1 MADSQNRKVI
11 STPLSADNVEKLK
24 TLSQQ
29 KGVPRARVIDE
40 AVDELYQKMEANPQ
54 PRHKGVTLC
63 LANNKGG
70 IGKTTT
76 TAAFAHLL
84 AKKGKRVL
92 VIDADPQ
99 GNLSMVFRYMP
110 QTPEDLRDN
119 YIGALLRDRMDNV
132 GTPDNAR
139 PITDF
144 ICSLGEFPRID
155 LICADL
161 RLDGI
166 YSELNAGGMKY
177 SFVIADII
185 NEIRALDV
193 YDYILID
200 CRPAMN
206 NEVAMFLA
214 GTDNVIIPV
223 EPALFS
229 VLGANAMAQFVAQN
243 RRVNKNLKILGV
255 FMTKVK
261 DNTSSFHGL
270 QPMVKEGWDKKL
282 FRTTIPYNQD
292 AINSENVV
300 EPVTYRKPA
309 CKASKAYAKL
319 IEEVV
324 ERIG

>member
-1 MADSQNRKVI
+1 MDSQPRKVI
-11 STPLSADNVEKLK
+11 STTLSANNEEKLK
-24 TLSQQ
+24 TLAQQ

-40 AVDELYQKMEANPQ
+40 AVDELYQKMESNPQ
-54 PRHKGVTLC
+54 PRHKGVTIC

-76 TAAFAHLL
+76 TAAFADLL
-84 AKKGKRVL
+84 SKKGKRVL

-99 GNLSMVFRYMP
+99 GNLSMVFKYMP
-110 QTPEDLRDN
+110 QTPADLRDN
-119 YIGALLRDRMDNV
+119 YIGSLLRDRMDNV
-132 GTPDNAR
+132 GSAEKAR

-144 ICSLGEFPRID
+144 ICKLGEFPRID
-155 LICADL
+155 LICSDI
-161 RLDGI
+161 RLDGV
-166 YSELNAGGMKY
+166 YAELNAGGMKY
-177 SFVIADII
+177 SFIIADII
-185 NEIRALDV
+185 NEIKSLDV

-206 NEVAMFLA
+206 NEVSMFFA

-229 VLGANAMAQFVAQN
+229 VIGANAMAKFVALN
-243 RRVNKNLKILGV
+243 RRMNKNLKILGV

-261 DNTSSFHGL
+261 DNTASFHGL
-270 QPMVKEGWDKKL
+270 QPMVKDGWDKVL
-282 FRTTIPYNQD
+282 FKTTIPYNQD
-292 AINSENVV
+292 AINSENAIA
-300 EPVTYRKPA
+300 PVTYRKPA

-319 IEEVV
+319 LEEVV